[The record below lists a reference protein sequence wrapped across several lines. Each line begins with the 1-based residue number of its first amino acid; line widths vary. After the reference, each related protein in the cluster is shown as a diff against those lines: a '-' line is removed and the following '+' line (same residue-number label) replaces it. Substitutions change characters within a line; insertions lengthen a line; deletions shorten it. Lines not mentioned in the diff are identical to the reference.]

1 MILRSLFFVALLLSL
16 SACVG
21 NSAPTDTE
29 SAEFKNATTIQA
41 YSKRDGLNTW
51 VELRLL
57 SVDDQY
63 IKYGTFDGA
72 GKTFVISPGNNT
84 VAVEVSASAGYRSVC
99 PCKGIEVIKFVSKPG
114 HSYRVRAELDGDEAD
129 LWIEDLATNAPVTEV
144 MRLRPREE
152 SS

>member
-41 YSKRDGLNTW
+41 YSKRDGLATW
-51 VELRLL
+51 LTIRIL
-57 SVDDQY
+57 SVDEQ
-63 IKYGTFDGA
+63 IVKYGTFDGA
-72 GKTFVISPGNNT
+72 GKTFTISPGDNT
-84 VAVEVSASAGYRSVC
+84 VAVEVTASGGFDSAC
-99 PCKGIEVIKFVSKPG
+99 PCKGIEVIKFFSKPG